1 MKLLD
6 TFNALEDAGIIGTN
20 IDSEIQQNLKFNLR
34 PYQKKVICRF
44 DYYINNYNQRR
55 YPTHLFFHMATGSG
69 KTLIMAANI
78 LQLYKKGYRNF
89 VFISTLNNILEKAK
103 ENFLNNSK

>member
-20 IDSEIQQNLKFNLR
+20 IGSEIQQNLRFNLR

-44 DYYINNYNQRR
+44 DYYINNFNQRR
-55 YPTHLFFHMATGSG
+55 FPTHLFFHY
-69 KTLIMAANI
+69 LI
-78 LQLYKKGYRNF
+78 Y
-89 VFISTLNNILEKAK
+89 
-103 ENFLNNSK
+103 